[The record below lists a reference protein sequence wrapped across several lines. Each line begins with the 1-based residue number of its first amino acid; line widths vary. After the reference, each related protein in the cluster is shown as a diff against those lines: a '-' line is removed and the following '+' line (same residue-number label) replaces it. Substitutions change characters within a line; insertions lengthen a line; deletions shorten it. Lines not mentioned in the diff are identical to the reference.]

1 MTHDQQVLTIALPKG
16 RIERQSLELFQKSGL
31 STPKSRIDRK
41 LISESPDQSL
51 RYVQVKPTDV
61 PTFVEY
67 GAADLGVCG
76 LDTLR
81 ESRRNVYEPLQL
93 PFGHCRLSVCA
104 LANRVDTPLRHNN
117 QPRIATKFPNLALE
131 YFRDRDVSA
140 EIIQLHGSVELGPL
154 VGLAD
159 LIVDIVET
167 GATLRDNGLVELR
180 KIMDIQSILIIN
192 QASYRV
198 KSSAVQYIVDTI
210 KKVLNSSEPHVVK

>member
-1 MTHDQQVLTIALPKG
+1 M
-16 RIERQSLELFQKSGL
+16 
-31 STPKSRIDRK
+31 
-41 LISESPDQSL
+41 
-51 RYVQVKPTDV
+51 QVKPTDV

-81 ESRRNVYEPLQL
+81 EGGRNVYESLQL

-104 LANRVDTPLRHNN
+104 SSDRADLPLRYNN

-131 YFRDRDVSA
+131 YFHNRDVSA

-167 GATLRDNGLVELR
+167 GITLRENGLVELR
-180 KIMDIQSILIIN
+180 KIMDIQSVLIVN
-192 QASYRV
+192 RATYRV
-198 KSSAVQYIVDTI
+198 KSNEVQHIIDIIRNT
-210 KKVLNSSEPHVVK
+210 LD